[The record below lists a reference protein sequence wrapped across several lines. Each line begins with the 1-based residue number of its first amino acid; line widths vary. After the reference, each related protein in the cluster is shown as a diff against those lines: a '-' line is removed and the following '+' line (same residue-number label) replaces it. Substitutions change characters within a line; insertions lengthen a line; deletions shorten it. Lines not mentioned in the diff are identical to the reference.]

1 MVKKISEYR
10 SLVVAAYLELSCEK
24 QVDGETCLVLLLASI
39 TIEGDPEFFARGEMT
54 VSALGDCRCGRVLG
68 E

>member
-1 MVKKISEYR
+1 MLMVKKISEYR

-39 TIEGDPEFFARGEMT
+39 TIEGGPEFWRE
-54 VSALGDCRCGRVLG
+54 
-68 E
+68 EK